1 MQRKRGI
8 VLQPNSQTNSTERSE
23 GLIRP
28 AKRAR
33 GDNEDRPATS
43 TENSRSGSPDQL
55 NKSFVQAS
63 LKDWVWVHLDPGVDT
78 ADALERRAALTEV
91 GELLILG
98 ETEYPDADRM
108 KEEIADLVAQLGAQ
122 SLLDDYISFLLETR
136 TRAKVP
142 HEPVM
147 IHPHPVAIH
156 AQPMY
161 PPGMYPPGMPFYPY
175 PPEYFPGVPPQ
186 FAGHHFMPPQRFQ
199 PPAPRGGNM
208 VLSRSNE
215 PTPVQKLKER
225 ESKRKEL
232 LQNYTEELKQ
242 LVAKSAEA
250 PDELTRQKYLDFIEA
265 VKKKIAALSAAAP
278 APPRPVR
285 QPSQPPAG
293 IVGYFGN
300 QYINPDAPK
309 PKPDAQ

>member
-8 VLQPNSQTNSTERSE
+8 VLQPNSQTNPTERSE

-28 AKRAR
+28 AKRVR
-33 GDNEDRPATS
+33 GDNEGRQAMS
-43 TENSRSGSPDQL
+43 SENSRSASPDHF
-55 NKSFVQAS
+55 NKTFVQAS

-78 ADALERRAALTEV
+78 ADAMERRGALTEV

-98 ETEYPDADRM
+98 ESEYPTADRM

-122 SLLDDYISFLLETR
+122 SLLDDYISFLIETR
-136 TRAKVP
+136 SRAKVS
-142 HEPVM
+142 HEPAM
-147 IHPHPVAIH
+147 MHPHPMAM
-156 AQPMY
+156 PMY

-186 FAGHHFMPPQRFQ
+186 FAGHHFMPQPRFQ
-199 PPAPRGGNM
+199 QAPPRAGNM

-232 LQNYTEELKQ
+232 LQSYTEELKQ

-250 PDELTRQKYLDFIEA
+250 PDELTKQKYLDFIEG
-265 VKKKIAALSAAAP
+265 VKKKIGSLSAAAP

-309 PKPDAQ
+309 AKPDAQ